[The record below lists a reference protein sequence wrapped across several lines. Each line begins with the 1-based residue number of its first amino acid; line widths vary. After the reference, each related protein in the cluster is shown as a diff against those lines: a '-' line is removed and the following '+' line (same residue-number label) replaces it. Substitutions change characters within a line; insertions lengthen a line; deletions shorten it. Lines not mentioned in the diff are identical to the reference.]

1 MFVTTHVLIG
11 AVIGARTR
19 SAVTAYGLGVL
30 SHFVLDAVPHWGP
43 DGDHDE
49 FMRVAVRD
57 GLGGLAALAFVAASS
72 PAGSRRFALAGAI
85 GAATPDLDKPFAEI
99 TRRQLWPRPVD
110 RFHRVIQREAPR
122 RMPQELATLAAAAL
136 LAAAVVPIGRTTSR
150 DHRSNTR
157 SAAS

>member
-11 AVIGARTR
+11 AVIGARTH
-19 SAVTAYGLGVL
+19 STATAYGLGVL

-72 PAGSRRFALAGAI
+72 PPGSRRFALAGAI

-136 LAAAVVPIGRTTSR
+136 LAAAVVPIGRTMSR

-157 SAAS
+157 SAVS